1 MNTTTENSEEN
12 TVKEELKQPESQDDY
27 IGEEEQESNNDEQ
40 TQVTENKDEK
50 AIELAKKEYGEDDT
64 SVTYSI
70 ERKDGNKYYVAVK
83 SDATVVMWYEVDTDT
98 WEISEY

>member
-83 SDATVVMWYEVDTDT
+83 NDATVVMWYEVDTDT